1 MLRIP
6 VPRLRSTSVVRIRE
20 APASF
25 RLVSRVE
32 VASGQGT
39 SHRLSV
45 MLAIVS
51 SALTGRRVPFL
62 GAVGMLLMRI
72 SEFSTATRPA
82 MLTRIVIPPVA
93 RVPPLVIV
101 LEIMSR
107 HDIPLRPLVRR
118 PLLGRAKL
126 HA

>member
-1 MLRIP
+1 
-6 VPRLRSTSVVRIRE
+6 
-20 APASF
+20 
-25 RLVSRVE
+25 
-32 VASGQGT
+32 
-39 SHRLSV
+39 

-62 GAVGMLLMRI
+62 GAVEMLLMRI

-93 RVPPLVIV
+93 RVRPLVIV

-107 HDIPLRPLVRR
+107 HDIPLRPLVRS
-118 PLLGRAKL
+118 PLLDRGKL